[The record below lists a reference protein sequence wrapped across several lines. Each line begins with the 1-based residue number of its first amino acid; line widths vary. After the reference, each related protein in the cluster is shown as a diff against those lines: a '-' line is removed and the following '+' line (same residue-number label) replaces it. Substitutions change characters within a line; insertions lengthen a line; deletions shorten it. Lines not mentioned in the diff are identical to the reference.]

1 MHFSLKQNNLRR
13 EISNNTLSSFLV
25 KLQRRRGDM
34 VKTDKSWKKVCFSQW
49 NIWLSDRLLL
59 EWYNKTT
66 KKTEIVTSWGRRQKK
81 VIFSCFFRNHENSQA
96 KNPVNGKQTFLKKCL
111 FWRFFEKSDRTNFF
125 FGNGLIE
132 PKNWWKAPYRIVDI
146 PYKTQKRHFS
156 TETVI
161 FGPKK
166 SACGKPP
173 AKKGP
178 KCQLFLPKK
187 RQKTSTSSRNGH
199 LSTFCD
205 DS

>member
-1 MHFSLKQNNLRR
+1 M
-13 EISNNTLSSFLV
+13 SFF
-25 KLQRRRGDM
+25 K
-34 VKTDKSWKKVCFSQW
+34 
-49 NIWLSDRLLL
+49 
-59 EWYNKTT
+59 
-66 KKTEIVTSWGRRQKK
+66 
-81 VIFSCFFRNHENSQA
+81 CFFRNHENSQA

-161 FGPKK
+161 FGQKK

-173 AKKGP
+173 AEENGP
-178 KCQLFLPKK
+178 FPGETLFGTKKK
-187 RQKTSTSSRNGH
+187 RLRQAANRGKWSCSWRSASRQKFKQKSRKKRGGGTHDLAILRSESHENCFVA
-199 LSTFCD
+199 LTFRD
-205 DS
+205 GSF

>member
-1 MHFSLKQNNLRR
+1 
-13 EISNNTLSSFLV
+13 
-25 KLQRRRGDM
+25 M

-66 KKTEIVTSWGRRQKK
+66 KKHWNNDVVGSTAKK
-81 VIFSCFFRNHENSQA
+81 GHFFDVFFRNHENSQA
-96 KNPVNGKQTFLKKCL
+96 KNPVNGKQQFLKKNL
-111 FWRFFEKSDRTNFF
+111 FWRCFEKSDRTNFF

-161 FGPKK
+161 FGQKKAPAASRQPRKMVLFLEKRYLGQKKAPAASRQPKK
-166 SACGKPP
+166 VQNAHFFCRKNGKKHQNLHEMVIYP
-173 AKKGP
+173 
-178 KCQLFLPKK
+178 
-187 RQKTSTSSRNGH
+187 
-199 LSTFCD
+199 TFCD